1 MRILHVIRSLHPEYG
16 GPAQLVRCI
25 VAAGPRLG
33 WEGEV
38 ACLDVPGQ
46 PFLQEI
52 QFPVHALG
60 ENHSTYG
67 YSASWVPWLKKNI
80 DRFDGVVV
88 HGVWQYQSW
97 GTWRAIRE
105 RKPYVLFPHGM
116 LDPWFKRRYPFKH
129 IKKWIYWHLAER
141 RVLRDASSVL
151 FTCETEQ
158 RLAPE
163 SFRMPAWNAAVV
175 PYGAEM
181 PTGDPQCQIDAFF
194 TVCPG
199 AKGRRFFLYL
209 GRIHP
214 KKGCDM
220 LVDAFAE
227 IAAANP
233 DVDMVMAGPDAGMR
247 AGLEARITQ
256 SGLKNRVH
264 WPGLVT
270 GEAKW
275 GAFHACEAFVLP
287 SHQENFGIAVAEA
300 MGCSRAVLISDQVNI
315 WPEIEADGAG
325 LVARDTPEETRRL
338 LERWLA
344 LSPVDRRQM
353 ELRAHACFEAR
364 YNLDQNVSELV
375 RFFQRMESD

>member
-38 ACLDVPGQ
+38 ASLDLPGQ
-46 PFLQEI
+46 AFIQEI

-60 ENHSTYG
+60 ENRTTYG
-67 YSASWVPWLKKNI
+67 YSKHWVPWLRANI

-88 HGVWQYQSW
+88 HGIWQYQSW
-97 GTWRAIRE
+97 GTWRAIRG

-116 LDPWFKRRYPFKH
+116 LDPWFKRRYPLKH
-129 IKKWIYWHLAER
+129 VKKWFYWHLAER
-141 RVLRDASSVL
+141 RVLRDANSVL
-151 FTCETEQ
+151 FTCSTEQ

-163 SFRMPAWNAAVV
+163 SFEMPPWNAAVV

-181 PTGDPQCQIDAFF
+181 PTGDTQQQMESFYQA
-194 TVCPG
+194 CPG
-199 AKGRRFFLYL
+199 ARDKRFFLYL

-214 KKGCDM
+214 KKGCD
-220 LVDAFAE
+220 LLIDAFAS
-227 IAAANP
+227 IAATEP
-233 DVDMVMAGPDAGMR
+233 GIDLVMAGPDAGMR
-247 AGLEARITQ
+247 EALEARIT
-256 SGLKNRVH
+256 SAGFAHRVH

-270 GEAKW
+270 GDAKW
-275 GAFHACEAFVLP
+275 GAFHASDAFVLP

-300 MGCSRAVLISDQVNI
+300 LGCSRPVLISDQVNI
-315 WPEIEADGAG
+315 WPEIYADGAG
-325 LVARDTPEETRRL
+325 LVSPDTFAGTRDL

-344 LSPVDRRQM
+344 LNEEQRSAMR
-353 ELRAHACFEAR
+353 LRARACFETR

-375 RFFQRMESD
+375 RFFQRMQ

>member
-38 ACLDVPGQ
+38 ASLDMPGQ
-46 PFLQEI
+46 SFI
-52 QFPVHALG
+52 QGIRFPVHALG
-60 ENHSTYG
+60 ENRSTYG
-67 YSASWVPWLKKNI
+67 YSKHWVPWLRANI

-88 HGVWQYQSW
+88 HGIWQYQSW
-97 GTWRAIRE
+97 GTWRAIRG

-116 LDPWFKRRYPFKH
+116 LDPWFKRRYPLKH
-129 IKKWIYWHLAER
+129 MKKWIYWNLAER

-151 FTCETEQ
+151 FTCDTEQ

-163 SFRMPAWNAAVV
+163 SFKMPPWNAAVV

-181 PTGDPQCQIDAFF
+181 PTGDTQHQIEAFYG
-194 TVCPG
+194 VCPG
-199 AKGRRFFLYL
+199 VRDRRFFLYL

-214 KKGCDM
+214 KKGCD
-220 LVDAFAE
+220 LLIDAFAV
-227 IAAANP
+227 IAAERR
-233 DVDMVMAGPDAGMR
+233 DIDLVMAGPDAGMR
-247 AGLEARITQ
+247 DGLQARIAAA
-256 SGLKNRVH
+256 GFAHRVH

-270 GEAKW
+270 GDAKW
-275 GAFHACEAFVLP
+275 GAFHASDAFVLP

-300 MGCSRAVLISDQVNI
+300 LGCSRPVLISDQVNI
-315 WPEIEADGAG
+315 WPEIEADDAG
-325 LVARDTPEETRRL
+325 LVAPDTLEGTINL

-344 LSPVDRRQM
+344 LDEAARSKMRMQAR
-353 ELRAHACFEAR
+353 ACFETR

-375 RFFQRMESD
+375 RFFQDMQ

>member
-38 ACLDVPGQ
+38 ACLDLPEE
-46 PFLQEI
+46 PFLREI

-60 ENHSTYG
+60 ENRTTYG
-67 YSASWVPWLKKNI
+67 YSRRWVPWLRENI
-80 DRFDGVVV
+80 QRFDGAVV

-97 GTWRAIRE
+97 GTWRAIRGT
-105 RKPYVLFPHGM
+105 RPYVLFPHGM
-116 LDPWFKRRYPFKH
+116 LDPWFKRRYPLKH

-141 RVLRDASSVL
+141 NVLRDAGSVL

-163 SFRMPAWNAAVV
+163 SFRMPPWRAAVV

-181 PTGDPQCQIDAFF
+181 PAGDPERQMEAFF
-194 TVCPG
+194 QVCP
-199 AKGRRFFLYL
+199 AARNRRFFLYL

-214 KKGCDM
+214 KKGCD
-220 LVDAFAE
+220 LLIDAFLD
-227 IAAANP
+227 IAREHP
-233 DVDMVMAGPDAGMR
+233 DVDLVMAGPDAGMR
-247 AGLEARITQ
+247 EGLEERVA
-256 SGLKNRVH
+256 SAALDHRVH

-270 GEAKW
+270 GDAKW
-275 GAFHACEAFVLP
+275 GAFHASEAFVLP

-300 MGCSRAVLISDQVNI
+300 LGCSRPVLISDQVNI

-325 LVARDTPEETRRL
+325 LVANDTPEGTRRL

-344 LSPVDRRQM
+344 LDAAEQSRMRS
-353 ELRAHACFEAR
+353 RARACFEGR

-375 RFFQRMESD
+375 RFFQSM

>member
-38 ACLDVPGQ
+38 ACLDQPEQ
-46 PFLQEI
+46 PFLKDI
-52 QFPVHALG
+52 QFRVHALG
-60 ENHSTYG
+60 ENESTYG
-67 YSASWVPWLKKNI
+67 YSKRWVPWLRENI

-88 HGVWQYQSW
+88 HGIWQYQSW
-97 GTWRAIRE
+97 GTWRAIHG

-116 LDPWFKRRYPFKH
+116 LDPWFKHRYPLKH
-129 IKKWIYWHLAER
+129 VKKWLYWKLAEY
-141 RVLRDASSVL
+141 RVVRDASSVL
-151 FTCETEQ
+151 FTCATEQ
-158 RLAPE
+158 RLAPK

-181 PTGDPQCQIDAFF
+181 STGDPQQQTDAF
-194 TVCPG
+194 TAVCP
-199 AKGRRFFLYL
+199 AIKGRRFFLYL

-214 KKGCDM
+214 KKGCDL
-220 LVDAFAE
+220 LVDAFAA
-227 IAAANP
+227 IAARSP
-233 DVDMVMAGPDAGMR
+233 EIDLVMAGPDAGMR
-247 AGLEARITQ
+247 DTLRSRISDAGL
-256 SGLKNRVH
+256 KHRVH

-270 GEAKW
+270 GDAKW
-275 GAFHACEAFVLP
+275 GAFHASEAFVLP

-300 MGCSRAVLISDQVNI
+300 LGCRRPVLISDQVNI
-315 WPEIEADGAG
+315 WPEIAEDGAG
-325 LVARDTPEETRRL
+325 LVEPDTLEGTRAL

-344 LSPVDRRQM
+344 LSDAERSEMR
-353 ELRAHACFEAR
+353 LRARACFEAR

-375 RFFQRMESD
+375 GFFQRMQ

>member
-38 ACLDVPGQ
+38 ACLDRPGQ
-46 PFLQEI
+46 PFLDEI

-60 ENHSTYG
+60 QSERTYG
-67 YSASWVPWLKKNI
+67 YSKHWVPWLRENI

-88 HGVWQYQSW
+88 HGIWQYQSW
-97 GTWRAIRE
+97 GTWRAIRN

-116 LDPWFKRRYPFKH
+116 LDPWFKHRYPIKH
-129 IKKWIYWHLAER
+129 VKKWIYWYLAER
-141 RVLRDASSVL
+141 NVLRDASSVL
-151 FTCETEQ
+151 FTCDTEQ

-163 SFRMPAWNAAVV
+163 SFRMPAWDAAVV

-181 PTGDPQCQIDAFF
+181 PTGDQQQQIEAFYL
-194 TVCPG
+194 TCPG
-199 AKGRRFFLYL
+199 ARNRRFFLYL

-214 KKGCDM
+214 KKGCD
-220 LVDAFAE
+220 LLIDAFAA
-227 IAAANP
+227 IAAEHREI
-233 DVDMVMAGPDAGMR
+233 DLVIAGPDAGMR
-247 AGLEARITQ
+247 ADLQARIANA
-256 SGLKNRVH
+256 GMKHRVH
-264 WPGLVT
+264 WPGLIT
-270 GEAKW
+270 GDAKW
-275 GAFHACEAFVLP
+275 GAFHASDAFVLP

-300 MGCSRAVLISDQVNI
+300 LACSRPVLISDQVNI

-325 LVARDTPEETRRL
+325 LVATDTLAGTKNL

-344 LSPVDRRQM
+344 LSEQEREEMR
-353 ELRAHACFEAR
+353 LRARACFESR

-375 RFFQRMESD
+375 RFFQRMH

>member
-38 ACLDVPGQ
+38 ACLDQASQ
-46 PFLQEI
+46 PFLEEI
-52 QFPVHALG
+52 PFPVHALG
-60 ENHSTYG
+60 LNESTYG
-67 YSASWVPWLKKNI
+67 YSKLWVPWLHDNI

-88 HGVWQYQSW
+88 HGIWQYQSW
-97 GTWRAIRE
+97 GTWRAIRK

-116 LDPWFKRRYPFKH
+116 LDPWFKRRYPLKH
-129 IKKWIYWHLAER
+129 AKKWIYWYLAER
-141 RVLRDASSVL
+141 NVLRDASSVL

-163 SFRMPAWNAAVV
+163 SFSMPAWDAAVV

-181 PTGDPQCQIDAFF
+181 PTGDPTQQIEAFYQ
-194 TVCPG
+194 VCPG
-199 AKGRRFFLYL
+199 ARDRRFFLYL

-214 KKGCDM
+214 KKGCD
-220 LVDAFAE
+220 LLIEAFAE
-227 IAAANP
+227 IAALHP
-233 DVDMVMAGPDAGMR
+233 DIDLVMAGPDAGMR
-247 AGLEARITQ
+247 HDLEARIAVVGMK
-256 SGLKNRVH
+256 SRVH

-270 GEAKW
+270 GDAKW
-275 GAFHACEAFVLP
+275 GAFYASDAFVLP

-300 MGCSRAVLISDQVNI
+300 LGCSRPVLISDQVNI
-315 WPEIEADGAG
+315 WPEIESDGAG
-325 LVARDTPEETRRL
+325 LVAADTLAGTINL
-338 LERWLA
+338 LERWLR
-344 LSPVDRRQM
+344 LSEDARDEMRQNA
-353 ELRAHACFEAR
+353 RACFENR

-375 RFFQRMESD
+375 RFFQRMQ